1 MFFFLEEKLT
11 CNVMKV
17 WKLNT
22 CAYEMA
28 IIFYTRSDTKISHME
43 KERKENSAIFRLR
56 RVFFAFSFTFGGKS
70 WTQKK
75 NEILNC
81 CESCQVTKFMHARVF
96 GMQRELELVSS
107 AEIGTGGFDKMR
119 WRCLRLSV
127 NFINVFSWKSRKSL
141 DFLVVYSDAILSN
154 HLGINY
160 LDPSGI
166 TNDSESPSSPHSIR

>member
-1 MFFFLEEKLT
+1 MRWRSSFIRDPTRRFHTWKKSEKKT
-11 CNVMKV
+11 Q
-17 WKLNT
+17 
-22 CAYEMA
+22 
-28 IIFYTRSDTKISHME
+28 R
-43 KERKENSAIFRLR
+43 
-56 RVFFAFSFTFGGKS
+56 FFASGEFSSHFHLHSVENHEHKKMKS
-70 WTQKK
+70 WTAVSHAKWRSSCMHECLGC
-75 NEILNC
+75 NANLNLWALLK
-81 CESCQVTKFMHARVF
+81 SAQVD
-96 GMQRELELVSS
+96 S
-107 AEIGTGGFDKMR
+107 IR